1 MPHLMSRS
9 RNTLATEMNVLPLI
23 DVLLVLVVAFFMVQQ
38 VRMVTEIQ
46 VPAAS
51 QAQGNPYQIVLAIAA
66 DGTFTLNGHAVP
78 DADLE
83 RTLTAIYRDRP
94 SKVLFIKAAGER
106 SYQDVVRV
114 IDRAKGAGVQIVAI
128 VPRGR

>member
-1 MPHLMSRS
+1 MCCWCSWSPSSWCSRS
-9 RNTLATEMNVLPLI
+9 AWSR
-23 DVLLVLVVAFFMVQQ
+23 
-38 VRMVTEIQ
+38 RSR
-46 VPAAS
+46 PAAS